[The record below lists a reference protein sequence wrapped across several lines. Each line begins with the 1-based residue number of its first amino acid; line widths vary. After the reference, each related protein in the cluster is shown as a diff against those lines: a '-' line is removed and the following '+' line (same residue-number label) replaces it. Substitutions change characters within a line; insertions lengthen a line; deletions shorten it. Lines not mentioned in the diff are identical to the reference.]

1 MAVTTRDGREMTHA
15 PVGVW
20 GAKVARSPH
29 SGKRFEPVAALDPRV
44 SSDYSA
50 TRVSAAMRISVN
62 PDHPEP
68 RKIAQA
74 VEALRRGE
82 VIAYPTDTV
91 YGLGCDISDKRA
103 IDRIYQMK
111 PMGKDHLLSFLC
123 PDLSDIARYAFVDD
137 PAYRIMR
144 RLAPGPYTF
153 ILNATREVPKV
164 LLMKRKTVGIRVPKH
179 PVAQALLKELG
190 SPILSTSASVDG
202 ENLIDP
208 EDIDNAFP
216 KLALILDVEACGNKS
231 STIIDLTGPDPE
243 VIRIGAGPVD
253 VI

>member
-1 MAVTTRDGREMTHA
+1 
-15 PVGVW
+15 
-20 GAKVARSPH
+20 
-29 SGKRFEPVAALDPRV
+29 
-44 SSDYSA
+44 
-50 TRVSAAMRISVN
+50 MRIAVN
-62 PDHPEP
+62 PEHPEP

-74 VEALRRGE
+74 VDALRRGD

-91 YGLGCDISDKRA
+91 YGLGCDIHDKRA

-123 PDLSDIARYAFVDD
+123 PDLSDIARYAFVEDH
-137 PAYRIMR
+137 AYRIMR

-153 ILNATREVPKV
+153 ILQATREVPKV
-164 LLMKRKTVGIRVPKH
+164 LLMKRKTVGIRVTKH

-208 EDIDNAFP
+208 ADIDEAFP

-231 STIIDLTGPDPE
+231 STIIDLSGDEPE

-253 VI
+253 VL

>member
-1 MAVTTRDGREMTHA
+1 
-15 PVGVW
+15 
-20 GAKVARSPH
+20 
-29 SGKRFEPVAALDPRV
+29 
-44 SSDYSA
+44 
-50 TRVSAAMRISVN
+50 MRIHVN
-62 PDHPEP
+62 SEHPEP

-91 YGLGCDISDKRA
+91 YGLGCDIHDKRA

-123 PDLSDIARYAFVDD
+123 PDLSDIARYAFVEDH
-137 PAYRIMR
+137 AYRIMR

-164 LLMKRKTVGIRVPKH
+164 LLMKRKTVGIRIPKH
-179 PVAQALLKELG
+179 AVAHALLAELG

-202 ENLIDP
+202 DNLIDP
-208 EDIDNAFP
+208 ADIDEAFP
-216 KLALILDVEACGNKS
+216 KLAMILEVEACGAKS
-231 STIIDLTGPDPE
+231 STIIDLTEDQPVVVRE
-243 VIRIGAGPVD
+243 GAGP
-253 VI
+253 IEAIFSGR

>member
-1 MAVTTRDGREMTHA
+1 
-15 PVGVW
+15 
-20 GAKVARSPH
+20 
-29 SGKRFEPVAALDPRV
+29 
-44 SSDYSA
+44 
-50 TRVSAAMRISVN
+50 MRLAIN
-62 PDHPEP
+62 TDHPEP

-74 VEALRRGE
+74 VEALRRGD

-91 YGLGCDISDKRA
+91 YGLGCDIHDKRA
-103 IDRIYQMK
+103 IERIYQMK

-137 PAYRIMR
+137 NAYRLMR

-202 ENLIDP
+202 DNLIDP
-208 EDIDNAFP
+208 EEIDNAFP
-216 KLALILDVEACGNKS
+216 KLALILEVEACGAKS
-231 STIIDLTGPDPE
+231 STIIDLTGNEPE
-243 VIRIGAGPVD
+243 VIRIGAGPID

>member
-1 MAVTTRDGREMTHA
+1 MAQA
-15 PVGVW
+15 PASVW
-20 GAKVARSPH
+20 GAKVARSAH
-29 SGKRFEPVAALDPRV
+29 RGKAFEPTRLGACALDRWTDD
-44 SSDYSA
+44 DYTPA
-50 TRVSAAMRISVN
+50 GFGGPMRISVN
-62 PDHPEP
+62 PEHPEP
-68 RKIAQA
+68 RKISQA

-91 YGLGCDISDKRA
+91 YGLGCDIHDKRA
-103 IDRIYQMK
+103 IERIYQMK

-123 PDLSDIARYAFVDD
+123 PDLSDIARYAFVEDH
-137 PAYRIMR
+137 AYRIMR

-153 ILNATREVPKV
+153 ILQATREVPKV
-164 LLMKRKTVGIRVPKH
+164 LLMKRKTVGIRVTKH

-208 EDIDNAFP
+208 ADIDEAFP
-216 KLALILDVEACGNKS
+216 KLALILDVEACGLKS
-231 STIIDLTGPDPE
+231 STIIDLTGPEPE